1 MDAAK
6 LQDKL
11 YAGYGKAAKRIG
23 YVFDVYR
30 PAGAA
35 DPLTAKVASLNAA
48 FNALEWKWMRAGL
61 PEKPYW
67 YCLIDGRQTQLGD
80 YLVRGEQIYF
90 VGGMQDNLPIV
101 AVECNRRIWVTR
113 PASGGDAVGDVGY
126 SGVCATDDEVVL
138 GSPGGAGGWPC
149 AELFGGKTRTH
160 AELPASG
167 DEHGFRIWLPVSVP
181 IVIASGDIVVDD
193 LGRRFSVGGAER
205 SEQMWRLDLTE
216 VHV

>member
-6 LQDKL
+6 LQDKI

-23 YVFDVYR
+23 YVYDVYR
-30 PAGAA
+30 PASAA
-35 DPLTAKVASLNAA
+35 DPLTAKVASLNASFSA
-48 FNALEWKWMRAGL
+48 QEWSYTRPNL

-67 YCLIDGRQTQLGD
+67 FCLIDGRYTQVGD
-80 YLVRGEQIYF
+80 YLVRGENVYF
-90 VGGMQDNLPIV
+90 IGGMQEELPIL
-101 AVECNRRIWVTR
+101 AVGCNRRVWVTR
-113 PASGGDAVGDVGY
+113 PASDDDAVGDVGY
-126 SGVCATDDEVVL
+126 GGLCATEDEPVL

-181 IVIASGDIVVDD
+181 IVITSGDIVVDD